1 MEQTAGDTEV
11 TGEQRS
17 FRPLSAWLVLGI
29 LALPPLFA
37 WFTLRSGYSTNVR
50 AGALLYMGLGMAL
63 GLMKTIPR

>member
-1 MEQTAGDTEV
+1 
-11 TGEQRS
+11 
-17 FRPLSAWLVLGI
+17 LSAWLVLGI
-29 LALPPLFA
+29 LALPPVFA